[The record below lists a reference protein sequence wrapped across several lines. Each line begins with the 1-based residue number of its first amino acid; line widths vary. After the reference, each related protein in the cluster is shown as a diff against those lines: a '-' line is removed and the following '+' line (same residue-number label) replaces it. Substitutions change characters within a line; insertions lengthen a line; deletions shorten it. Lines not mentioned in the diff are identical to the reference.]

1 MSLDASARPAT
12 ATTRPPVRTDQ
23 ETAAIRALLDQHRQ
37 ARQDQVAAL
46 AIAGPDDSDL
56 DPGARLRVLASAKQV
71 LAEIESALLR
81 LDEGSYGFCVGCTE
95 PILSERLL
103 AVPYARHCVPCA

>member
-12 ATTRPPVRTDQ
+12 TVTPLVRSAH
-23 ETAAIRALLDQHRQ
+23 ERAAIRALLEEHRQ

-46 AIAGPDDSDL
+46 ALSGPDDSDL

-71 LAEIESALLR
+71 LADIDGALLR
-81 LDEGSYGFCVGCTE
+81 LDEGSYGLCVGCTE
-95 PILSERLL
+95 PILAERLL
-103 AVPYARHCVPCA
+103 AVPYTRHCVPCA